1 MRAREFV
8 STKITETAD
17 VKISR
22 RLQAGT
28 RGLNVF
34 SKKIDTYD
42 RLYDLNRLM
51 MAVASSDGVNP
62 IKMDAESWVGKHN
75 TTHPYTK
82 EEQDMLILA
91 YKAAGLEYKDLNKG
105 DLDSEELPDTN
116 TQSIVKP
123 FKGYQ
128 RK

>member
-1 MRAREFV
+1 MRANEFV
-8 STKITETAD
+8 VESKMGKVSAQQQQSS
-17 VKISR
+17 V
-22 RLQAGT
+22 GM
-28 RGLNVF
+28 NVF
-34 SKKIDTYD
+34 SKKIDAYD

-51 MAVASSDGVNP
+51 MAVASSDGINP